1 MKKVLAIIGPTASG
15 KTKLSIEVAKEI
27 DAEIISA
34 DSRQIYK
41 HIPIASAI
49 PTEKK
54 RQSIVHHFL
63 EEYNLNEDFN
73 AGKFGKLGRIRINEI
88 FSREKTPLVEGGS
101 GLYIKSLIDGFF
113 EEEVGS
119 KEIREKLYEKLKL
132 KGKEFLYNELK
143 EIDKIAAS
151 KMIPQNVRRIIR
163 ALEIYYASG
172 KKISDLQ
179 KDKVKIDFETLQV
192 GLMLDRKYLYQRI
205 NERVDDMIKRGLID
219 EVQRL
224 KDNGFDYINYNS
236 LNTVGI
242 KEVYLYLAGELNYID
257 MVELIKQNSRRFA
270 KRQMTWFR
278 KDERINWIEVTDYK
292 SIEVIRNEIDSL
304 FNEFNKTK

>member
-15 KTKLSIEVAKEI
+15 KTKLSIEVAKVL
-27 DAEIISA
+27 DAEIISV

-41 HIPIASAI
+41 HIQVASAI
-49 PTEKK
+49 PTEKE
-54 RQSIVHHFL
+54 RQEIVHHFL

-88 FSREKTPLVEGGS
+88 FSRGKTPLIVGGS

-132 KGKEFLYNELK
+132 KGNEFLYNELK

-151 KMIPQNVRRIIR
+151 KMIPQNIRRIIR

-179 KDKVKIDFETLQV
+179 KEEVKIDFETLQV
-192 GLMLDRKYLYQRI
+192 GLMLDRKYLYKRI
-205 NERVDDMIKRGLID
+205 NERVDSMIKRGLID

-224 KDNGFDYINYNS
+224 KDNGFDYIDYNS

-242 KEVYLYLAGELNYID
+242 KEVYLYLAGELNYPE
-257 MVELIKQNSRRFA
+257 MVDLIKRNSRRYA
-270 KRQMTWFR
+270 KRQMTWFG
-278 KDERINWIEVTDYK
+278 KDERINWIKVSEYKGMEVLRGETT
-292 SIEVIRNEIDSL
+292 EL
-304 FNEFNKTK
+304 FNEFL

>member
-1 MKKVLAIIGPTASG
+1 MKKVLAILGPTASG
-15 KTKLSIEVAKEI
+15 KTKLSIEVAKVL

-34 DSRQIYK
+34 DSRQVFK

-49 PTEKK
+49 PTEKE
-54 RQSIVHHFL
+54 RQCIVHHFL
-63 EEYNLNEDFN
+63 EEYNLNEEFN
-73 AGKFGKLGRIRINEI
+73 AGKFGKLGRIRISEI
-88 FSREKTPLVEGGS
+88 FSREKTPLIVGGS
-101 GLYIKSLIDGFF
+101 GLYIRSLIDGFF

-172 KKISDLQ
+172 RKISDLQ
-179 KDKVKIDFETLQV
+179 KEKVKIDFETLQI
-192 GLMLDRKYLYQRI
+192 GLMLDRKYLYQSI
-205 NERVDDMIKRGLID
+205 NERVDGMIKRGLVD

-224 KDNGFDYINYNS
+224 KDNGFNYINYNS

-242 KEVYLYLAGELNYID
+242 REVYMYLAGELNYPE
-257 MVELIKQNSRRFA
+257 MVELIKRNSRRYA

-278 KDERINWIEVTDYK
+278 KDERIKWIEVTEYK
-292 SIEVIRNEIDSL
+292 SMEVLRDEITEL
-304 FNEFNKTK
+304 FEKFV